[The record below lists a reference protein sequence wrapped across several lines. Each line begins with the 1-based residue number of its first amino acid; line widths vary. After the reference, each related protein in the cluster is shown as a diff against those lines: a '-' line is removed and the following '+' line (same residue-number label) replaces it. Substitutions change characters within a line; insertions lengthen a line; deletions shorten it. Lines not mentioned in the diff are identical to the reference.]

1 MRSLAESLQA
11 TLTLLGIR
19 GGVARAAAVAAW
31 RDVAREAIGADAGRT
46 RALRVEAG
54 TIVVAVPSPV
64 LAQELRLRT
73 GELVAALAERAPE
86 AGVRDVRFVPK

>member
-1 MRSLAESLQA
+1 MRSLAESLKA
-11 TLTLLGIR
+11 TFALLGIR
-19 GGVARAAAVAAW
+19 RDVARASAVAAW
-31 RDVAREAIGADAGRT
+31 REVAREAIGVDAERT

-73 GELVAALAERAPE
+73 GELVAALAEHAPE
-86 AGVRDVRFVPK
+86 AGVRDVRFVPR